1 MILMLCL
8 KKKITNYSYAW
19 TEVAKC
25 KWNTSPCKVWNNKW
39 KRQQNNNTNI
49 HSDWMRNHK
58 KDMVKFISW
67 ILCGQVRQKE
77 IHRTTR
83 LTNWSTITSNKG
95 NKCRQQYI
103 DTYIL
108 NINTRKRIII
118 QHSNVLV
125 KEMENVN
132 THQWLG
138 WKEWP
143 ERTTKQVL
151 SKYYTEP
158 DMGTNNQIESNVFY
172 FPSLNSGFCAE
183 KDYFILDTINNDCN

>member
-1 MILMLCL
+1 
-8 KKKITNYSYAW
+8 
-19 TEVAKC
+19 
-25 KWNTSPCKVWNNKW
+25 
-39 KRQQNNNTNI
+39 
-49 HSDWMRNHK
+49 
-58 KDMVKFISW
+58 MVKFISW
-67 ILCGQVRQKE
+67 ILCGQVRQMK
-77 IHRTTR
+77 IHRTSR

-132 THQWLG
+132 THPPMARLKGVTGEDNQTGTIKILHIN
-138 WKEWP
+138 
-143 ERTTKQVL
+143 
-151 SKYYTEP
+151 TEP

-183 KDYFILDTINNDCN
+183 KDYFILNTINNDCN